1 MTGELVLR
9 IMGIVTTTQRHTPG
23 SACATRPCPRCAGAH
38 GDKIRARIREGAPV
52 SFLLPAFP
60 GKSPNPRK
68 VLGVLPDKAEELAL
82 EFLHDLCQR
91 IKSCYRPGAE
101 IVICSDGRVFS
112 DVVGIREE
120 DVTEYQRV
128 MHRLCDRIGPDTLQL
143 YHLDDVY
150 PDRGHDAM
158 RAALVEAHGEDLAAI
173 REQIGAGGEALAR
186 YRGVTRFL
194 FEDADRPDSTASR
207 TARQRESRRRAYEV
221 IQRSDAW
228 GEMLR
233 ERFPD
238 AVRLSIHPQAC
249 GAEKIGIGMLD
260 SGGDS
265 WLTPWHGTAVEVDGR
280 FVLMRRHQAESLG
293 ARPVDRDGRVSH
305 FVLEHPDG
313 LAS

>member
-1 MTGELVLR
+1 MTVSR
-9 IMGIVTTTQRHTPG
+9 IMDIVTTTQRHIPG
-23 SACATRPCPRCAGAH
+23 SACATRSCPRCVSTH
-38 GDKIRARIREGAPV
+38 GEKIRAHLRENAPV
-52 SFLLPAFP
+52 RFLLPAFP

-82 EFLHDLCQR
+82 EFLNDICRR
-91 IKSCYRPGAE
+91 IGSHYPPGAE
-101 IVICSDGRVFS
+101 IIICSDGRVFS

-128 MHRLCDRIGPDTLQL
+128 MHLLCDRIGPATLGL

-150 PDRGHDAM
+150 PDRSHDAM
-158 RAALVEAHGEDLAAI
+158 RVALVTAYGEDLTAI
-173 REQIGAGGEALAR
+173 REQVSAGGAALAR
-186 YRGVTRFL
+186 YRGITRFL
-194 FEDADRPDSTASR
+194 FEDADRPDATESR
-207 TARQRESRRRAYEV
+207 TARQRDSRRRAYEV

-249 GAEKIGIGMLD
+249 GADKIGIGMLD
-260 SGGDS
+260 TGEDN

-280 FVLMRRHQAESLG
+280 FVLMPRHRAESLG
-293 ARPVDRDGRVSH
+293 ARLVHRDGRGSH
-305 FVLEHPDG
+305 FLLETPRG